1 MIFKLDT
8 KMTHNSV
15 EWNNVFDM
23 LDVHIDSAQTK
34 VKHTIKKQSNLNF
47 ASSLRLNKIFHRMG
61 GTFKLNCNPYSTQYN
76 AKLDFP
82 KN

>member
-23 LDVHIDSAQTK
+23 LDLHIDSAQTK
-34 VKHTIKKQSNLNF
+34 VKNIIKNSP
-47 ASSLRLNKIFHRMG
+47 
-61 GTFKLNCNPYSTQYN
+61 T
-76 AKLDFP
+76 
-82 KN
+82 